1 MKYRLLM
8 IVLCVGTFG
17 LLVSSTAQQT
27 DTIIV
32 KEGLALSLGM
42 GYAELIIAPNP
53 VEAKLALGRW
63 EAPHTDERVTMANG
77 DVQTWRSISADE
89 KGWFSDSILR
99 SCYVYASVV
108 VPSERVMILEAMGN
122 EMVYVN
128 GSPRSGN
135 PYCLKDV
142 WESWEPRFDYSLL
155 PVHLKKGKNEL
166 LFRCNRGRLKAQ
178 LYPPLQPVMFN
189 TRDLTIPD
197 FIVEKKIDT
206 WGSVVIVNCTEKSIE
221 DLEIVS
227 SLGTDRHNTP
237 VGTIQPMSVRKVPF
251 QLIAPSQTEKGTATV
266 FLSLLRNHS
275 NKKEIIDSV
284 SIQFRVVEPGDN
296 HKETFISSIDGSV
309 QYYGI
314 NPKFISPGEKGS
326 IEVMASRYALFLS
339 LHGASV
345 EAINQ
350 SGSYFPK
357 SWGHIVAPTN
367 RRPYGFNW
375 EGWGRLDALE
385 VMDVV
390 TQRYPIDMDRI
401 YLTGHSMG
409 GHGTWH
415 LGSLYPDKFAAI
427 GPSAGWISFWTY
439 RFRGQQMGDTTEI
452 RKMIRRSTTPS
463 ETYEHLPNFSQMG
476 VYILHGSEDDNVPP
490 EQSRSMV
497 EKLQNSHN
505 DFVYHE
511 QPGVGHWWDISDEPG
526 TDCVDWA
533 PMFDFFARHARP
545 FQHQIREIKF
555 LTSNPS
561 VSSTNYW
568 LTIDAQHE
576 QLKLSSAAIRY
587 DPGARRFSGVTK
599 NVARIAL
606 DLDVGYSPGNL
617 TVELDSQKITVLP
630 GSAHENKL
638 WFEMTAGKWN
648 VASVPSVELK
658 GSHRYG
664 TFQEAFRN
672 NVMFVYATGGSR
684 EENKWAFDKA
694 RYDAEKLWYQGNGSV
709 EVVADTKF
717 DVRKDDNRNVI
728 LYGNKNSSKAWST
741 LLAKSPVE
749 VGNGYVR
756 IGTEKFRGKNLACI
770 FVRPRAGSRNAS
782 VGVVSGT
789 GIIGMNLNNRLPY
802 LNPGIGLPDCTIFD
816 SDILLKGE
824 EGILMTG
831 FFGLDWTVGNGEFV
845 RKNPR

>member
-1 MKYRLLM
+1 M

-32 KEGLALSLGM
+32 KEGLALSLGK

-53 VEAKLALGRW
+53 VEAKLAIGKWR
-63 EAPHTDERVTMANG
+63 APRLNDRETMANG
-77 DVQTWRSISADE
+77 DMQTWRSIKSDE

-99 SCYVYASVV
+99 SCYVYASVI
-108 VPSERVMILEAMGN
+108 VPSDRVMILEAMGD

-142 WESWEPRFDYSLL
+142 YESWEPRFDYSLL
-155 PVHLKKGKNEL
+155 PVQLRKGKNEI
-166 LFRCNRGRLKAQ
+166 LFRCSRGALKAQ
-178 LYPPLQPVMFN
+178 LYPPKRSVMFN
-189 TRDLTIPD
+189 TRDMTIPD
-197 FIVEKKIDT
+197 FIINHPIDT
-206 WGSVVIVNCTEKSIE
+206 WGSIVILNCTDKAI
-221 DLEIVS
+221 DNLEIVS
-227 SLGTDRHNTP
+227 SLGIDHVSAP
-237 VGTIQPMSVRKVPF
+237 VKTIQPMSVIKTPF
-251 QLIAPSQTEKGTATV
+251 HVIAPAQKEKGPAPVSLTL
-266 FLSLLRNHS
+266 LSKRGEKN
-275 NKKEIIDSV
+275 EIMDSMLV
-284 SIQFRVVEPGDN
+284 QFRVLDLGDN
-296 HKETFISSIDGSV
+296 RKETFFSSIDSSV

-314 NPKFISPGEKGS
+314 NIKHKSMQSNGMPDTILGPDK
-326 IEVMASRYALFLS
+326 ALFLS

-439 RFRGQQMGDTTEI
+439 RYRGQQTADTTDV
-452 RKMIRRSTTPS
+452 RRMIRRATTPS
-463 ETYEHLPNFSQMG
+463 ETFDHLPNYAQMG

-717 DVRKDDNRNVI
+717 DVRKDDNRNII
-728 LYGNKNSSKAWST
+728 LYGNKNSNKAWSA

-756 IGTEKFRGKNLACI
+756 IGTEKFRGNNLACI
-770 FVRPRAGSRNAS
+770 FVRPRTGSRNAS
-782 VGVVSGT
+782 VGIVSGT

-831 FFGLDWTVGNGEFV
+831 FFGLDWTVENGEFV

>member
-1 MKYRLLM
+1 MNYKLLV
-8 IVLCVGTFG
+8 IVLFAGMFG
-17 LLVSSTAQQT
+17 LPVISPAQQT

-32 KEGLALSLGM
+32 KEGLALSLVR

-53 VEAKLALGRW
+53 IEAKLALGTW
-63 EAPHTDERVTMANG
+63 EAPQLDEHVTMANG

-99 SCYVYASVV
+99 NCYVYASVV
-108 VPSERVMILEAMGN
+108 VPSDRVMILEAMGD

-135 PYCLKDV
+135 PYCLKDI
-142 WESWEPRFDYSLL
+142 WESWEPRFDYSHL
-155 PVHLKKGKNEL
+155 PVNLKKGKNEL
-166 LFRCNRGRLKAQ
+166 LFRCSRGRLKAQ
-178 LYPPLQPVMFN
+178 FYPPLRSVMFN
-189 TRDLTIPD
+189 TRDITTPD
-197 FIVEKKIDT
+197 FIVDHPIDM
-206 WGSVVIVNCTEKSIE
+206 WGSVVIVNCTEKSVE
-221 DLEIVS
+221 DLKIVS

-237 VGTIQPMSVRKVPF
+237 VGTIQPMSVRKIPF
-251 QLIAPSQTEKGTATV
+251 HVIAPAQKEKGTALVPLTL
-266 FLSLLRNHS
+266 LSKRGD
-275 NKKEIIDSV
+275 KKEIIDSV
-284 SIQFRVVEPGDN
+284 SVQFRVLGSNDN
-296 HKETFISSIDGSV
+296 HKETFFSSMDSSV

-314 NPKFISPGEKGS
+314 NPKFSTGEKGS

-385 VMDVV
+385 VLDVV
-390 TQRYPIDMDRI
+390 TQRYIIDMDRI

-415 LGSLYPDKFAAI
+415 LGALYPDRFAAI

-439 RFRGQQMGDTTEI
+439 RYRGQQAADTTDV
-452 RKMIRRSTTPS
+452 RKMIRRATAPS
-463 ETYEHLPNFSQMG
+463 ETFDHLPNYTQLG

-497 EKLQNSHN
+497 EKLQNVHH

-511 QPGVGHWWDISDEPG
+511 QQGVGHWWDISDEPG
-526 TDCVDWA
+526 TDCVDWS

-545 FQHQIREIKF
+545 FAHQIREVKF
-555 LTSNPS
+555 ITANPS
-561 VSSTNYW
+561 VSSKNNW

-587 DPGARRFSGVTK
+587 DPGVQRFSGVTK
-599 NVARIAL
+599 NVARLAL
-606 DLDVGYSPGNL
+606 DLDFGYLMENL
-617 TVELDSQKITVLP
+617 TVELDSQKITILP
-630 GSAHENKL
+630 GSMHDSKL

-648 VASVPSVELK
+648 VASAPSVELK

-709 EVVADTKF
+709 EVMADTKF
-717 DVRKDDNRNVI
+717 DVLKDANRNII
-728 LYGNKNSSKAWST
+728 LYGNKNSNKAWST
-741 LLAKSPVE
+741 LLAESPVE
-749 VGNGYVR
+749 VGRGYVR
-756 IGTEKFRGKNLACI
+756 IGNEKFRGKNLACI

-789 GIIGMNLNNRLPY
+789 GIIGMKLNNRLPY
-802 LNPGIGLPDCTIFD
+802 LNPGIGLPDCTVFD
-816 SDILLKGE
+816 SGILAKGE

-831 FFGLDWTVGNGEFV
+831 FFGLDWTVEKGEFV